1 MPTMTVTGSLTT
13 QMTGLIQ
20 TFNGARLTNKYDTGT
35 FLLISNYPE
44 TVSLNGYDLRVPG
57 SGSYFITGDITK
69 FRYAEISLTPSF
81 HTIEKLVLDDV
92 DVSAE
97 GLFDLTSRTATTAT
111 GKFDLERFQSFVN
124 GKDWTIKGSRED
136 DDIRPGAFFKM
147 SGSETIRAGHGAD
160 SVAGGTGADS
170 ISGGSGKDV
179 LKGQNGRD
187 TLDGGG
193 GNDELLGGNG
203 RDKLLGGAGND
214 KLLGGG
220 GNDILVGGNGKD
232 VLRGNKGNDRL
243 DGGDGADLFIFKRG
257 DGHDTIRNF
266 DASEDLIR
274 IYRGASKFSDLEIS
288 DTGKGADIR
297 FADVSITLRNFD
309 ADDVTADLFV
319 F

>member
-20 TFNGARLTNKYDTGT
+20 TFNGARLTNKYGTGT

-44 TVSLNGYDLRVPG
+44 TVSLNGYDLRAPG

-69 FRYAEISLTPSF
+69 FHYAEISLTPSF

-111 GKFDLERFQSFVN
+111 GKFNLETFQSFVN
-124 GKDWTIKGSRED
+124 EEGWTIKGSRED
-136 DDIRPGAFFKM
+136 DDIRPGAFFTM
-147 SGSETIRAGHGAD
+147 SRSETIRAGHGAD
-160 SVAGGTGADS
+160 TVAGGTGADS

-193 GNDELLGGNG
+193 GNDNLLGGNG
-203 RDKLLGGAGND
+203 SDKLLGGDGND
-214 KLLGGG
+214 KLLGG
-220 GNDILVGGNGKD
+220 DGKD
-232 VLRGNKGNDRL
+232 VLRGNKGKDTL
-243 DGGDGADLFIFKRG
+243 DGGGGADLFIFKRG

-288 DTGKGADIR
+288 DTGKDVDIR